1 MTRKESPSVRWYET
15 ALLSVAAT
23 GSVQPWGHRDTP
35 SRGDLQQLVP
45 AGPHWMFSFFFF
57 LVEQRSL
64 DSWSTASLYLCF
76 APWISG
82 NHWKPL
88 MHCFF
93 STRTMIVT
101 VSEQTRRLRSDSQV
115 ILGRYQRESLML
127 WRKLGDFDRQ
137 ILTRTK
143 SPADR
148 GVPVMGQWW
157 NVLFCFNRI

>member
-1 MTRKESPSVRWYET
+1 MVWNGLALGRRYRKCTAMRPQGHTITRGFT
-15 ALLSVAAT
+15 AT
-23 GSVQPWGHRDTP
+23 GS
-35 SRGDLQQLVP
+35 SRTSLDVFFL
-45 AGPHWMFSFFFF
+45 FFF
-57 LVEQRSL
+57 VEQRSL

-115 ILGRYQRESLML
+115 ILGRYPRESLML

-148 GVPVMGQWW
+148 GVAVMGQWW